1 MLLVGAVAKVEVEA
15 GVVFVFAP
23 VRSIRLLTS
32 FWLESE
38 VVVFSAGC

>member
-1 MLLVGAVAKVEVEA
+1 MLLVGAVVKVEVED
-15 GVVFVFAP
+15 GVVFAP

-38 VVVFSAGC
+38 VVVFSVGC